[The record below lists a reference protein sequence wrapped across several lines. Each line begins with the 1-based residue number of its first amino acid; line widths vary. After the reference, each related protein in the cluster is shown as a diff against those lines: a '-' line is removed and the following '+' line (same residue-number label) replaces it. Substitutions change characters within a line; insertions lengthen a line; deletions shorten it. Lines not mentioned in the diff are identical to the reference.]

1 VFYSLL
7 FAFFAVH
14 DMDYPKI
21 RAVSP
26 IPVELPEG
34 KFIYLQDPSN
44 YATESVLLP
53 PQIFSV
59 VQFFNGKRS
68 IDEIQRDYKKYYR
81 THVEQEDI
89 RHIVEHLDQC
99 FLMEGPAFE
108 QHLQGLQEEFAAL
121 PLRQSSHKGA
131 AYPEDKH
138 ELVQQLDS
146 YFLAPGGPGRLPGTH
161 EGLGPKAILA
171 PHIDIKAGGPA
182 FAWAYDA
189 LAASDADTFIILG
202 TSHVGMKNFLALTR
216 KNFETPFGTLESDGE
231 FIDALCQKLPY
242 NPFEDELIHK
252 SEHSVE
258 FQIVF
263 LQYLQEKLGRA
274 HNNVTIVPILCG
286 GEMYEALYN
295 NHPVQQ
301 VPQIEESIRAL
312 KQILATHEKACLVA
326 SVDFSHIGLRY
337 GDAEAPDADTLT
349 AVERVDRRL
358 LESLE
363 LVDHQS
369 FFDRLQDNCNATQV
383 CGYAPMYTM
392 MRLLNGERGR
402 LLHYGKTE
410 LSSGS
415 FVSFASMAW
424 V

>member
-1 VFYSLL
+1 
-7 FAFFAVH
+7 
-14 DMDYPKI
+14 MDYPKI

-68 IDEIQRDYKKYYR
+68 IADIQRDYKKYYR

-89 RHIVEHLDQC
+89 RRIVEHLDQC

-108 QHLQGLQEEFAAL
+108 RHLQGMRQEFAAL

-131 AYPEDKH
+131 AYPEDKQA
-138 ELVQQLDS
+138 LVQQLDS
-146 YFLAPGGPGRLPGTH
+146 YFLAPNGPGHLPEKRPGAS
-161 EGLGPKAILA
+161 PRAILA

-189 LAASDADTFIILG
+189 LTASDAETFIVLG

-216 KNFETPFGTLESDGE
+216 KSFETPFGAIESDGG
-231 FIDALCQKLPY
+231 FIDAFCQQLSY
-242 NPFEDELIHK
+242 DPFEDELIHK
-252 SEHSVE
+252 SEHSIE

-263 LQYLQEKLGRA
+263 LLYLQEKLGRTP
-274 HNNVTIVPILCG
+274 NNVRIVPILCG

-301 VPQIEESIRAL
+301 VPQVEESIRAL
-312 KQILATHEKACLVA
+312 KQTLASRKKICLIA

-337 GDAEAPDADTLT
+337 GDAEAPDSKALT
-349 AVERVDRRL
+349 AIERIDRQL
-358 LESLE
+358 LASLE
-363 LVDHQS
+363 KVSPQE
-369 FFDRLQDNCNATQV
+369 FIEQLQENCNATQV

-392 MRLLNGERGR
+392 MRLLEGAQGR
-402 LLHYGKTE
+402 LRHYDKTE
-410 LSSGS
+410 LSPGS
-415 FVSFASMAW
+415 FVSYAGMSW
-424 V
+424 T